1 MQTPWGPS
9 QECKSCGDGL
19 VFVSTASHGGFY
31 VPPEMLA
38 QMPEYFR
45 RNNGW
50 YEEDCEWA
58 MVVISFP
65 SRFSEKETVD
75 ASGTLQNWFPDLYER
90 HFAVRLLPG
99 ESYKRDQ
106 ALFDE
111 ENKDK
116 LVATCAWGDWHKQVP
131 ADMVGVFATKGGSRN
146 PERDNS
152 TDRYFLVPAA
162 EYEARAHF
170 GFVVDPS
177 RHTECAPL
185 A

>member
-1 MQTPWGPS
+1 
-9 QECKSCGDGL
+9 
-19 VFVSTASHGGFY
+19 
-31 VPPEMLA
+31 
-38 QMPEYFR
+38 
-45 RNNGW
+45 
-50 YEEDCEWA
+50 

-106 ALFDE
+106 AVFDE

-116 LVATCAWGDWHKQVP
+116 LVATCAWGNWHKQVP

>member
-1 MQTPWGPS
+1 LLSPS
-9 QECKSCGDGL
+9 
-19 VFVSTASHGGFY
+19 
-31 VPPEMLA
+31 
-38 QMPEYFR
+38 
-45 RNNGW
+45 
-50 YEEDCEWA
+50 
-58 MVVISFP
+58 
-65 SRFSEKETVD
+65 SRFSEREIVD
-75 ASGTLQNWFPDLYER
+75 AAGTLQNWFPELYEQ

-99 ESYKRDQ
+99 QSYKRDQ

-131 ADMVGVFATKGGSRN
+131 AGMVGVFATRGGSRN
-146 PERDNS
+146 PDRDNS

-170 GFVVDPS
+170 GFVVNPS

-185 A
+185 V

>member
-1 MQTPWGPS
+1 
-9 QECKSCGDGL
+9 
-19 VFVSTASHGGFY
+19 
-31 VPPEMLA
+31 
-38 QMPEYFR
+38 
-45 RNNGW
+45 
-50 YEEDCEWA
+50 
-58 MVVISFP
+58 
-65 SRFSEKETVD
+65 
-75 ASGTLQNWFPDLYER
+75 LQNWFPYLYER

-146 PERDNS
+146 PARDNS

-162 EYEARAHF
+162 EYEARTHF
-170 GFVVDPS
+170 GFVADPS

>member
-31 VPPEMLA
+31 VFPEMLA

-45 RNNGW
+45 RNDGW

-106 ALFDE
+106 AVFDE

-116 LVATCAWGDWHKQVP
+116 LVPTWLAASPPKAAAATPSATTPPTVTSSCRQPNTKLERTSASLWTRQGIPSVP
-131 ADMVGVFATKGGSRN
+131 RS
-146 PERDNS
+146 PE
-152 TDRYFLVPAA
+152 
-162 EYEARAHF
+162 
-170 GFVVDPS
+170 
-177 RHTECAPL
+177 
-185 A
+185 

>member
-1 MQTPWGPS
+1 
-9 QECKSCGDGL
+9 
-19 VFVSTASHGGFY
+19 
-31 VPPEMLA
+31 
-38 QMPEYFR
+38 
-45 RNNGW
+45 
-50 YEEDCEWA
+50 